1 MEFADLKEKIL
12 KEIELD
18 QPQFATDTGDS
29 LSVGHLEL
37 GATQKLVFS
46 ISSYRGRKY
55 MDIRTWFQDQAG
67 DWKPTKKGIHFSFD
81 KFEDFEKMLK
91 IYAQIYALDS

>member
-18 QPQFATDTGDS
+18 QPEFAKDTGDG

-37 GATQKLVFS
+37 SATQKLVFS